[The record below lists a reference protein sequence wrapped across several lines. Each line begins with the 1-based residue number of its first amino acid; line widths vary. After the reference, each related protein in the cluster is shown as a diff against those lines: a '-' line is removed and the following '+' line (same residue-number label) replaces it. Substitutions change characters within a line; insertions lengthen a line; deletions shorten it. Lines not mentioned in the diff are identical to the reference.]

1 MQIQYKTKYEQQ
13 AQNQL
18 QNKLQNQYQINIK
31 FQHQM
36 DKSITLKNE
45 YICIYIFNYIYIV
58 YMYKLE
64 LLQPLAN
71 IVFAIEE
78 LHKHDKSPFS
88 KGTCS
93 KWNNAIAFTIW
104 RWNKWTSCVQV
115 E

>member
-18 QNKLQNQYQINIK
+18 QNQLQNKYQKSISNFNIK
-31 FQHQM
+31 W
-36 DKSITLKNE
+36 KNSIKLKNV
-45 YICIYIFNYIYIV
+45 YVYIFSIIYIV
-58 YMYKLE
+58 NMYKLE

-78 LHKHDKSPFS
+78 LHKHDKAPFS
-88 KGTCS
+88 KG
-93 KWNNAIAFTIW
+93 
-104 RWNKWTSCVQV
+104 TSCVQV